1 MTYLEAVNSVLR
13 RLREREVS
21 SVSESSYSKLVGDF
35 VNDARAEVENAWN
48 WSSLRTTLTLT
59 TTANIFNYELN
70 GSKNNFSVVDV
81 LNDTSNMFM
90 EYRSGQDFDRLFLT
104 QEPTATGSPIYY
116 NWNGVSSD
124 GDSQVDIYPI
134 PNGVYTIRFNVLLR
148 NTDLVNDSD
157 KILVPH
163 RPIILLAFAKAIEER
178 GEDGGNSSQYA
189 YGTGMKA
196 LADEIAYDAARRP
209 EDTIWY
215 PV

>member
-21 SVSESSYSKLVGDF
+21 SVSESSYSKLIGDF
-35 VNDARAEVENAWN
+35 VNDARLEVENAWN

-59 TTANIFNYELN
+59 TAADIFNYELN
-70 GSKNNFSVVDV
+70 GSKNNFNVIDV

-90 EYRSGQDFDRLFLT
+90 QYKSGQEFDKLFLA
-104 QEPTATGSPIYY
+104 QEPTAKGSPIYY
-116 NWNGVSSD
+116 NWNGVSND
-124 GDSQVDIYPI
+124 GDTQVDIYPI
-134 PNGVYTIRFNVLLR
+134 PDAVYTIRFNVLLR
-148 NTDLVNDSD
+148 NIDLVNDGD
-157 KILVPH
+157 DINVPAK
-163 RPIILLAFAKAIEER
+163 PIILLAFAKAVEER

-189 YGTGMKA
+189 YGTGMKM

>member
-21 SVSESSYSKLVGDF
+21 SVSETAYSKLIGDF
-35 VNDARAEVENAWN
+35 VNDARNEVENSWN

-59 TTANIFNYELN
+59 TTADVFNYELN
-70 GSKNNFSVVDV
+70 GSKNNFNVIDV
-81 LNDTSNMFM
+81 LNDTTNMFM
-90 EYRSGQDFDRLFLT
+90 AYKSGQEFDKLFLA
-104 QEPTATGSPIYY
+104 QEPTAKGAPIYY
-116 NWNGVSSD
+116 NWNGVSND
-124 GDSQVDIYPI
+124 GDTQVDIYPI
-134 PNGVYTIRFNVLLR
+134 PDGVYTIRFNVLLR
-148 NTDLVNDSD
+148 NTDLTADAD
-157 KILVPH
+157 DIMVPY
-163 RPIILLAFAKAIEER
+163 RPIILLAFARAVEER

-189 YGTGMKA
+189 YGSGMKA

>member
-21 SVSESSYSKLVGDF
+21 SVSETSYSKLIGDF

-48 WSSLRTTLTLT
+48 WSGLRTTLTLT
-59 TTANIFNYELN
+59 TSANIFNYELN
-70 GSKNNFSVVDV
+70 GSQNNFNVVDV
-81 LNDTSNMFM
+81 INDTSNKFM
-90 EYRSGQDFDRLFLT
+90 EYRTGQAFDKLFLT
-104 QEPTATGSPIYY
+104 QEPVATGSPLYY
-116 NWNGVSSD
+116 NWNGVTSD

-134 PNGVYTIRFNVLLR
+134 PDGVYTIRFNMLLR
-148 NTDLVNDSD
+148 NTDLTSNASV
-157 KILVPH
+157 IAVPY
-163 RPIILLAFAKAIEER
+163 RPVVLLALARAIEER
-178 GEDGGNSSQYA
+178 GEDGGNSSGYA
-189 YGTGMKA
+189 YSSGMKA

>member
-21 SVSESSYSKLVGDF
+21 SVSESSYSRLIGDF
-35 VNDARAEVENAWN
+35 INDARNEVENSWN

-59 TTANIFNYELN
+59 TSVDVFNYELN
-70 GSKNNFSVVDV
+70 GSKNNFNVIDV
-81 LNDTSNMFM
+81 LNDTTNMFM
-90 EYRSGQDFDRLFLT
+90 EYKSGETFDKLFLT
-104 QEPTATGSPIYY
+104 QEPTSKGSPIYY
-116 NWNGVSSD
+116 NWNGVSND
-124 GDSQVDIYPI
+124 GDTQVDIYPI
-134 PNGVYTIRFNVLLR
+134 PDGVYTIRFNVLLR

-157 KILVPH
+157 DILVPH
-163 RPIILLAFAKAIEER
+163 RPIVLLAFAKAVEER

-189 YGTGMKA
+189 YGTGMRA

>member
-21 SVSESSYSKLVGDF
+21 SVSETSYSKLIGDF
-35 VNDARAEVENAWN
+35 VNDARVEVENAWN
-48 WSSLRTTLTLT
+48 WSALRTTLTLT
-59 TTANIFNYELN
+59 TQANIFNYELN
-70 GSKNNFSVVDV
+70 GSKNNFNVVDV

-90 EYRSGQDFDRLFLT
+90 EYKDGQSFDKLFLT
-104 QEPTATGSPIYY
+104 QEPVSTGSPVYY
-116 NWNGVSSD
+116 NWNGVSND
-124 GDSQVDIYPI
+124 GDTQVDIYPI
-134 PNGVYTIRFNVLLR
+134 PDGVYNIRFNVLLR
-148 NTDLVNDSD
+148 STDLVGDGD
-157 KILVPH
+157 DILVPAK
-163 RPIILLAFAKAIEER
+163 PIVLLAFAKAVEER

-189 YGTGMKA
+189 YGTGMKM